1 MKKILYIGGNGNISW
16 HCVQES
22 INSGHEVYI
31 LNREETLLTRREI
44 QPNIIKLKSDIRNIE
59 NTKKTINNIIFDCVI
74 DFICYN
80 EEHAKND
87 LNLFKNNT
95 KQFIFISTVS
105 VYKKETKYLPYKENS
120 PKDINSKYSYAYNK
134 IKAENTFIEA
144 YKNYGFPITIVRPAN
159 TYDTIIPVSVGH
171 NCFTVPQRCLD
182 GKPILIAGDG
192 TSLCTMMHSKDFAKA
207 FNYLVCNYDLIGEE
221 INISGDELLTWI
233 DISKY
238 LLEALNIK
246 NTDFIHIP
254 ANDLININISISD
267 NLKNSACF
275 GNGVMSERIYCNI
288 FDNSKIKS
296 IAKNWKQSISF
307 KKGIRDTINWMFEKN
322 IRRRFNNELDSILDS
337 LIK

>member
-1 MKKILYIGGNGNISW
+1 M
-16 HCVQES
+16 
-22 INSGHEVYI
+22 
-31 LNREETLLTRREI
+31 R
-44 QPNIIKLKSDIRNIE
+44 
-59 NTKKTINNIIFDCVI
+59 
-74 DFICYN
+74 
-80 EEHAKND
+80 
-87 LNLFKNNT
+87 
-95 KQFIFISTVS
+95 
-105 VYKKETKYLPYKENS
+105 
-120 PKDINSKYSYAYNK
+120 
-134 IKAENTFIEA
+134 
-144 YKNYGFPITIVRPAN
+144 
-159 TYDTIIPVSVGH
+159 
-171 NCFTVPQRCLD
+171 
-182 GKPILIAGDG
+182 
-192 TSLCTMMHSKDFAKA
+192 TMMHSKDFAKA

-221 INISGDELLTWI
+221 INISGDELFNWI

-307 KKGIRDTINWMFEKN
+307 KKGIKKKNTKRSTWKKN
-322 IRRRFNNELDSILDS
+322 IRRRFNTELDSILDS